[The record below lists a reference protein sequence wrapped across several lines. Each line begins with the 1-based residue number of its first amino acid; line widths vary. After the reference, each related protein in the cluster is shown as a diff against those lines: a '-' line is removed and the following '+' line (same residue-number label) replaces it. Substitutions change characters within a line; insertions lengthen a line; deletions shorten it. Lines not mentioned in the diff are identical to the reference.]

1 MPVFDLTPLDN
12 NEINQNVIIQ
22 PSTPNSCPNC
32 NTIITC
38 GCQWVIAS
46 DGRKVCDECQDA
58 YEQTL
63 KEKLD
68 N

>member
-1 MPVFDLTPLDN
+1 MPIFELTPLD
-12 NEINQNVIIQ
+12 ESGIPQQDPIVQ
-22 PSTPNSCPNC
+22 PKIPQSCPNC

-46 DGRKVCDECQDA
+46 DGQKVCDECQDA
-58 YEQTL
+58 YEQKL
-63 KEKLD
+63 KET